1 MAMIWG
7 FGAPLAS
14 SARPKY
20 SLFLHDTI
28 QKVFTHE
35 GNNFDF
41 KKRIDISLF
50 PKATSNLFSVFFET
64 KNSIWHRWDY
74 EVDQYDILGD
84 KEMPIEVKPE
94 ANKDDESDGQ
104 HSAHSGG

>member
-1 MAMIWG
+1 VDPKVINQIVQKFLMAVIWG

-20 SLFLHDTI
+20 SLFLQEII
-28 QKVFTHE
+28 QKVFSHE
-35 GNNFDF
+35 GSDFDF
-41 KKRIDISLF
+41 KKRIDMQLF

-64 KNSIWHRWDY
+64 KNCIWHRWDY

-84 KEMPIEVKPE
+84 KEMSIEV
-94 ANKDDESDGQ
+94 
-104 HSAHSGG
+104 